1 MHPKYDVPKTYN
13 VTLDKPLKKADFTQ
27 IKKGFLL
34 EDGFVQVDHLIF
46 RDKTCLKLELKIHI
60 GRNRIVRRIFD
71 FFNYEVK
78 KLDRISYSFLNKD
91 GLEIH
96 DLEFDQVKNIPIDEI
111 NNFLVNFIING
122 DIDNSKINNLEKNS
136 FTVVEDNS
144 KFYFEFLFLC
154 GVQNSRI
161 FQLHG

>member
-1 MHPKYDVPKTYN
+1 MNDERGRKTVVSLIQNACQERLVPVGRLDRDTTGLLLFTNDGVLAKKLMHPKYDVPKTYN

-71 FFNYEVK
+71 F
-78 KLDRISYSFLNKD
+78 
-91 GLEIH
+91 
-96 DLEFDQVKNIPIDEI
+96 
-111 NNFLVNFIING
+111 
-122 DIDNSKINNLEKNS
+122 
-136 FTVVEDNS
+136 
-144 KFYFEFLFLC
+144 
-154 GVQNSRI
+154 
-161 FQLHG
+161 